1 MARTTL
7 AGHPD
12 PRISDPRIHDPR
24 IINNDA
30 QTNLDR
36 GQAAELFAA
45 DPRIGAWKLVSADSA
60 LDPPRVLFTA
70 PQGKGVP
77 VVIPG
82 STPPRLYCTAAY
94 GGHDNHVQNIPAFH
108 QMVMRRI
115 DKYQSEIKEKKNG
128 ALGSDAS

>member
-1 MARTTL
+1 MQGTL
-7 AGHPD
+7 
-12 PRISDPRIHDPR
+12 ILEFLILEFM
-24 IINNDA
+24 ILELLI
-30 QTNLDR
+30 TMLKLTWIVVM
-36 GQAAELFAA
+36 AAELFAA

-115 DKYQSEIKEKKNG
+115 DKYQSEIEEKKNG

>member
-60 LDPPRVLFTA
+60 LDPPGVLNIT

-77 VVIPG
+77 AVIPG
-82 STPPRLYCTAAY
+82 STYLDFTAAY
-94 GGHDNHVQNIPAFH
+94 GGHDNHVQNIPAFN

-115 DKYQSEIKEKKNG
+115 DTYQSEI
-128 ALGSDAS
+128 